1 MKYLSK
7 FYQKISV
14 VRQEKKLAIEDVAQI
29 ANVDVTV
36 VQAWEQLKP
45 DCRSYPS
52 LDNLIDLCLS
62 LDLSLDSFLDV
73 EPDKEELQLELPGI
87 RFIEE
92 GDLAKSLDA
101 LQLEI
106 EKFIPTDEEVE
117 LLRRFRRSD
126 AENRKLI
133 IQLMS

>member
-36 VQAWEQLKP
+36 AQDWEHPKP
-45 DCRSYPS
+45 DCRRYPS
-52 LDNLIDLCLS
+52 LDNLIDLCLN
-62 LDLSLDSFLDV
+62 LDVSLDSFLDV
-73 EPDKEELQLELPGI
+73 EPENEELQLELPGI